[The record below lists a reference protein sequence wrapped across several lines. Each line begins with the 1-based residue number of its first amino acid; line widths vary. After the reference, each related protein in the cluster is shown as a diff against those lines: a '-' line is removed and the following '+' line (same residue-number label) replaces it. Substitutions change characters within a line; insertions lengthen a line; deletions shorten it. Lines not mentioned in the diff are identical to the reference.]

1 MPTPSKVHRQTM
13 PQEEPALVAVLLSL
27 SRSCRQLMQIKLVE
41 IDVMVGQDQFLDVL
55 TAERG
60 IPVSLLAQRLNVRP
74 STTSKMADRL
84 VAQGWVLREVDDED
98 GRRTRLRLTPIGL
111 EVQTEVRRIWEQ
123 TDAELTSALA
133 GASEQANVTTIL
145 AQMSAALD
153 GRLQRLR

>member
-98 GRRTRLRLTPIGL
+98 GRRTRLRLTPVGL

-123 TDAELTSALA
+123 TDAELASALA
-133 GASEQANVTTIL
+133 GASEQASVTTIL

>member
-1 MPTPSKVHRQTM
+1 MPIPSKSRLQTM
-13 PQEEPALVAVLLSL
+13 QQEEPALVAVLLSL

-41 IDVMVGQDQFLDVL
+41 VDVMVGQDQFLDLL
-55 TAERG
+55 TVERG

-98 GRRTRLRLTPIGL
+98 GRRTRLRLTPLGL

-123 TDAELTSALA
+123 TDAELASALA
-133 GASEQANVTTIL
+133 GASEQANVTAIL

>member
-98 GRRTRLRLTPIGL
+98 GRRTRLRLTPVGL

-123 TDAELTSALA
+123 TDAELASALA

-145 AQMSAALD
+145 AQMSSALD